1 MIRFSFNSFGK
12 VKLLIGR
19 ISKLTTQI
27 QFGLYKNECKIL
39 FDECEVIAEINIL
52 EGALPDEGEF
62 FVLNIDSFHNIIK
75 NIPAT
80 NEFSCKWDHSTELEL
95 ITKTTKK
102 KNQCNNSIK
111 IKVKPLVFVDNS
123 IPRDIGLETNTSV
136 HELIWIMEK
145 ISPCFQEV
153 NLSFENN
160 KLRISGKEDE
170 YEFESEILILGKNI
184 GQISVKLHSVIFLQ
198 KLWLLV
204 WNNSNI
210 CFFIDP
216 ISLELHVS
224 SKSNN
229 DEILL
234 MLR

>member
-1 MIRFSFNSFGK
+1 MIKFNFNSFGK

-19 ISKLTTQI
+19 LSKLTTQI
-27 QFGLYKNECKIL
+27 QFGLYRNECKIL
-39 FDECEVIAEINIL
+39 FDDCEVIAEINIL
-52 EGALPDEGEF
+52 EGILPDEGEYF
-62 FVLNIDSFHNIIK
+62 MLNIDSFHNIIK

-80 NEFSCKWDHSTELEL
+80 SEFSCKWDHSTELEL
-95 ITKTTKK
+95 ITKARKK
-102 KNQCNNSIK
+102 SQCNNSIK
-111 IKVKPLVFVDNS
+111 IRVKPLVFVDNS
-123 IPRDIGLETNTSV
+123 VSGNIGHDTNTSV
-136 HELIWIMEK
+136 HKLIWIMEK
-145 ISPCFQEV
+145 ISPCFEEV

-160 KLRISGKEDE
+160 HLRISGKEDE

-184 GQISVKLHSVIFLQ
+184 GQISVKLHSVTFLQ
-198 KLWLLV
+198 KLWLLE

>member
-1 MIRFSFNSFGK
+1 M
-12 VKLLIGR
+12 
-19 ISKLTTQI
+19 
-27 QFGLYKNECKIL
+27 
-39 FDECEVIAEINIL
+39 D
-52 EGALPDEGEF
+52 
-62 FVLNIDSFHNIIK
+62 
-75 NIPAT
+75 
-80 NEFSCKWDHSTELEL
+80 
-95 ITKTTKK
+95 
-102 KNQCNNSIK
+102 
-111 IKVKPLVFVDNS
+111 
-123 IPRDIGLETNTSV
+123 
-136 HELIWIMEK
+136 K
-145 ISPCFQEV
+145 ISPCFEEV

-160 KLRISGKEDE
+160 HLRISGKEDE

-184 GQISVKLHSVIFLQ
+184 GQISVKLHSVTFLQ
-198 KLWLLV
+198 KLWLLE